1 MTSLRYTVW
10 LAFGLLLSACNGSG
24 NDVDVQ
30 TQDAPAQEVLDKS
43 GKINQIMAL
52 NCKCKGDRISVIR
65 QELAATAATLE
76 TAIAA
81 NQRALTA
88 AKLATDQLVQS
99 IAAAVV
105 EEQRIQDQY
114 HADGRNG
121 LGPAPGSPVS
131 VSINEVL

>member
-1 MTSLRYTVW
+1 MRSAASDALLRRPGPLRKGLCRLRVPSALTALAEPDGSLER
-10 LAFGLLLSACNGSG
+10 L
-24 NDVDVQ
+24 
-30 TQDAPAQEVLDKS
+30 APAV
-43 GKINQIMAL
+43 
-52 NCKCKGDRISVIR
+52 R

-76 TAIAA
+76 AAIVD

-105 EEQRIQDQY
+105 EEQRLQDQY

-121 LGPAPGSPVS
+121 PGTAPGGPVS